1 MDITPPRL
9 VSFSMPATLDLSLGA
24 RNLSLRVDARDET
37 GGSGPGWAQV
47 WMQQSVISPLG
58 PSQAIMIGAP
68 GGADPLSDGSASRVF
83 PVGTATPPGVYSVYE
98 VAVYD
103 MAGNVKHYFDTDLA
117 ALGFN
122 TSVTITGGVA
132 DTTAPVLTGLVLPGV
147 VDISGGAQQ
156 LSFTA
161 HAQDGAGS
169 GVAGVDLF
177 FDRDFYLD
185 TFTGPAVS
193 IGGFVGGSDTFYDGT
208 LNTAAYTGTLSAE
221 TALGVYNLLGA
232 VVTDQS
238 GNATEYTAAQLAAMG
253 VNTHFEV
260 RDGVPGEAPPE
271 APQSGPEPSP
281 AIIQG
286 GAGLD
291 EVAFAKASTGFT
303 LRKAGGGFLVTD
315 GQGVSSTLLSVE
327 RVAFSD
333 QTIAFDVDGNAGQAY
348 RLYQAAFDRQPD
360 LPGLGYWISHLDAGL
375 ALRDV
380 AASFLGSQEF
390 TRLYGAAQPNQQFVT
405 ELYHNVL
412 HRNPEQAGL
421 DFWVRALDNGAM
433 RTQLLVDFSES
444 AENMA
449 QVIGVIEHG
458 IAFIPY

>member
-1 MDITPPRL
+1 MDITVPRL
-9 VSFSMPATLDLSLGA
+9 VSFSMSSTLDLSLGS
-24 RNLSLRVDARDET
+24 RNLSLRVDARDEL

-47 WMQQSVISPLG
+47 WMQQSVLSPFGPGQTIS
-58 PSQAIMIGAP
+58 IGLP
-68 GGADPLSDGSASRVF
+68 GAADPLSDGSATYVF
-83 PVGTATPPGVYSVYE
+83 PVSTATASGVYRIYE

-103 MAGNVKHYFDTDLA
+103 MAGNVKHYYDTDLA
-117 ALGFN
+117 AMGYN
-122 TSVTITGGVA
+122 TAVTVTGGVA
-132 DTTAPVLTGLVLPGV
+132 DTTAPVLTGLVLPDV
-147 VDISGGAQQ
+147 TLSGGDQL

-193 IGGFVGGSDTFYDGT
+193 IGGLAGGSDTFFDGT
-208 LNTAAYTGTLSAE
+208 LNAGSYTGTLSAQ
-221 TALGVYNLLGA
+221 TAVGAYNLLSA

-238 GNATEYTAAQLAAMG
+238 GNATEYTGAQLAAMG
-253 VNTHFEV
+253 IDTQFVV
-260 RDGVPGEAPPE
+260 QDG
-271 APQSGPEPSP
+271 APQGGPAPGP

-286 GAGLD
+286 GDGLD
-291 EVAFAKASTGFT
+291 EVSYAQASTAFT
-303 LRKAGGGFLVTD
+303 LRKSGGGFIATD
-315 GQGVSSTLLSVE
+315 GQGVSNSLLGVE

-333 QTIAFDVDGNAGQAY
+333 QTIALDVDGNAGQAY

-360 LPGLGYWISHLDAGL
+360 LPGLGFWIKHLDAGL

-380 AASFLGSQEF
+380 AASFLDSPEYA
-390 TRLYGAAQPNQQFVT
+390 RLYGTAQPNQQFVT

-412 HRNPEQAGL
+412 HRDPEQAGL

-433 RTQLLVDFSES
+433 RAQLLVDFSES
-444 AENMA
+444 QENMA
-449 QVIGVIEHG
+449 QVIGTIEHG
-458 IAFIPY
+458 IAYIPY

>member
-9 VSFSMPATLDLSLGA
+9 VSFSMPAALDLSLGA
-24 RNLSLRVDARDET
+24 RNLSLRVDVRDET

-47 WMQQSVISPLG
+47 WMQQSIISPLG

-68 GGADPLSDGSASRVF
+68 DSADPLSDGGASRVF
-83 PVGTATPPGVYSVYE
+83 PVGTATPPGVYRVYE

-103 MAGNVKHYFDTDLA
+103 MVGNVKHYFDSDLA
-117 ALGFN
+117 AMGFN
-122 TSVTITGGVA
+122 TAVTISGGVA
-132 DTTAPVLTGLVLPGV
+132 DVTAPVLTGLVLPGV

-177 FDRDFYLD
+177 FDHDFYLD
-185 TFTGPAVS
+185 TFTGPALS
-193 IGGFVGGSDTFYDGT
+193 IGGFAGGSDTFYDGT

-221 TALGVYNLLGA
+221 TALGTYNLLSA

-238 GNATEYTAAQLAAMG
+238 GNATEYSAAQLAAMG
-253 VNTHFEV
+253 ITTHFDV
-260 RDGVPGEAPPE
+260 RDGVPVDAPPDL
-271 APQSGPEPSP
+271 PQSGPEPSP
-281 AIIQG
+281 AIVQG

-291 EVAFAKASTGFT
+291 AVAYDKASTGFT
-303 LRKAGGGFLVTD
+303 LRKAGGGYLVTD
-315 GQGVSSTLLSVE
+315 GHGISSTLLSVE
-327 RVAFSD
+327 RIMFSD
-333 QTIAFDVDGNAGQAY
+333 QTIALDLDGSAGQAY

-360 LPGLGYWISHLDAGL
+360 LSGLGYWIAHLDAGL
-375 ALRDV
+375 SLRDV

-390 TRLYGAAQPNQQFVT
+390 ERRYGAAQPDQQFVT
-405 ELYHNVL
+405 ELYENVL
-412 HRNPEQAGL
+412 HRAPEQAGL
-421 DFWVRALDNGAM
+421 DFWLRALDNGAM

-449 QVIGVIEHG
+449 HVIGSIEHG
-458 IAFIPY
+458 IAYIPY

>member
-9 VSFSMPATLDLSLGA
+9 VSFSMPSTLDLSAGA

-47 WMQQSVISPLG
+47 WMQQSLISPLG

-68 GGADPLSDGSASRVF
+68 GSADPLSDGSASYVF
-83 PVGTATPPGVYSVYE
+83 PVGAATPPGVYRIYE

-103 MAGNVKHYFDTDLA
+103 MAGNVKHYFDSDLA
-117 ALGFN
+117 AMGFN
-122 TSVTITGGVA
+122 TAVTITGGVA
-132 DTTAPVLTGLVLPGV
+132 DATAPELTGLVLPGL

-208 LNTAAYTGTLSAE
+208 LNSAAYTGTLLAE
-221 TALGVYNLLGA
+221 TGLGVYNLLSA

-238 GNATEYTAAQLAAMG
+238 GNAREYTAAQLAAMG
-253 VNTHFEV
+253 INTRFEV
-260 RDGVPGEAPPE
+260 RDGVPAEVPGDAPV
-271 APQSGPEPSP
+271 SGPVPGP
-281 AIIQG
+281 TVIQG

-291 EVAFAKASTGFT
+291 EVAYAEASTGFT
-303 LRKAGGGFLVTD
+303 LRKSGGGYLVTD
-315 GQGVSSTLLSVE
+315 GRGISNALVNVE

-333 QTIAFDVDGNAGQAY
+333 QTIALDADGNAGQAY

-390 TRLYGAAQPNQQFVT
+390 TRLYGTAQPNQQFVT

-449 QVIGVIEHG
+449 QVIGSIEHG
-458 IAFIPY
+458 IAYIPY